1 MRNKKI
7 FFISI
12 VIILLFGLFFIEE
25 NKTSS
30 FNTELFS
37 VTDTLSIN
45 KIIISDRYD
54 NEIELRRNNNQWIV
68 NDSYLVRNDA
78 IKTLLSTLKNIRIK
92 NLLSNE
98 IEKNIEKQISTLGV
112 GVIIYNN
119 NKKINSFIVGPS
131 TRDHLGTYVYHFKT
145 KKTYSTHIPGFNG
158 FLSPRF
164 GIQANRIEINN
175 WRNPTLIDY
184 QPNLID
190 SIFSYNFSNSAK
202 SFKLICGKENNIKN
216 YQNEIIKDV
225 NFGTLNLFRNSFTN
239 LNVEKY
245 LNDTLKN
252 NLNNPSKKL
261 IIYSKNNIDSLVFY
275 TINSEQ
281 DDDSNDY
288 NIKRKIAIKNNED
301 ICLVQDY
308 VFNKV
313 LINIDD
319 F

>member
-45 KIIISDRYD
+45 KIIMSDRYD

-131 TRDHLGTYVYHFKT
+131 TRDHLGTYVYHLKT

-175 WRNPTLIDY
+175 WRNPTLINY

-281 DDDSNDY
+281 DDDTNDY

>member
-12 VIILLFGLFFIEE
+12 VIILFGLFFIKE

-131 TRDHLGTYVYHFKT
+131 TRDHLGTYVYHLKT

-225 NFGTLNLFRNSFTN
+225 NFGTLNLFLNSFTN

-252 NLNNPSKKL
+252 NLNNPSKKI

-281 DDDSNDY
+281 DDDTYDY
-288 NIKRKIAIKNNED
+288 NIKRKIAVKNNED

>member
-131 TRDHLGTYVYHFKT
+131 TRDHLGTYVYHLKT

-225 NFGTLNLFRNSFTN
+225 NFGTLNLFLNSFTN

-252 NLNNPSKKL
+252 NLNNPYKKL
-261 IIYSKNNIDSLVFY
+261 IIYSKNKIDSLVFY
-275 TINSEQ
+275 TLNSEQ
-281 DDDSNDY
+281 DDDTNNY

>member
-54 NEIELRRNNNQWIV
+54 NEIELRRNNNQWIA

-131 TRDHLGTYVYHFKT
+131 TRDHLGTYVYHLKT

-158 FLSPRF
+158 FLSPSF

-225 NFGTLNLFRNSFTN
+225 NFGTLNLFLNSFTN

>member
-30 FNTELFS
+30 YNTELFS

-45 KIIISDRYD
+45 KIIMSDRYD

-175 WRNPTLIDY
+175 WRNPTLINY

>member
-1 MRNKKI
+1 MLC
-7 FFISI
+7 S
-12 VIILLFGLFFIEE
+12 LFFIKE

-30 FNTELFS
+30 FNSELFS
-37 VTDTLSIN
+37 VTDTLSID
-45 KIIISDRYD
+45 KIIISDRYN

-68 NDSYLVRNDA
+68 NDSYSVRNDA

-119 NKKINSFIVGPS
+119 KKKINSFIVGPS
-131 TRDHLGTYVYHFKT
+131 TRDHLGTFIYHLKT

-184 QPNLID
+184 KPNFID
-190 SIFSYNFSNSAK
+190 SIYSYNFSNSAK

-216 YQNEIIKDV
+216 YQNETIKYI
-225 NFGTLNLFRNSFTN
+225 NYGTLNLFLNSFTN

-245 LNDTLKN
+245 LNDSLKN
-252 NLNNPSKKL
+252 NLSNPYKKL

-275 TINSEQ
+275 KLNSMH
-281 DDDSNDY
+281 DNDTNNY

>member
-12 VIILLFGLFFIEE
+12 VIILLFGLFFIKE

-78 IKTLLSTLKNIRIK
+78 INSLLSTLKNIRIK

-131 TRDHLGTYVYHFKT
+131 TRDHLGTYVYHLKT

-175 WRNPTLIDY
+175 WRNPTLINY

-225 NFGTLNLFRNSFTN
+225 NFGTLNLFLNSFTN

-275 TINSEQ
+275 SINSEQ
-281 DDDSNDY
+281 DDDSKYY

>member
-1 MRNKKI
+1 M
-7 FFISI
+7 
-12 VIILLFGLFFIEE
+12 LLCSLFFVRE

-30 FNTELFS
+30 FNSELFS
-37 VTDTLSIN
+37 VTDTLSID
-45 KIIISDRYD
+45 KIIISDRYN

-68 NDSYLVRNDA
+68 NDSYSVRNDA

-119 NKKINSFIVGPS
+119 KKKINSFIVGPS
-131 TRDHLGTYVYHFKT
+131 TRDHLGTYIYHLKT

-164 GIQANRIEINN
+164 GIQANRIEINS

-184 QPNLID
+184 KPNFID
-190 SIFSYNFSNSAK
+190 SIYSYNFSNSAK
-202 SFKLICGKENNIKN
+202 SFKLICGKEKNIKN
-216 YQNEIIKDV
+216 YQNKAIKDI
-225 NFGTLNLFRNSFTN
+225 NFGNLNLFLNSFNN
-239 LNVEKY
+239 LNVEKF
-245 LNDTLKN
+245 LNDSLKN
-252 NLNNPSKKL
+252 NLINPYKKI
-261 IIYSKNNIDSLVFY
+261 IIYSKNKIDSLEFY
-275 TINSEQ
+275 TLNSEQ
-281 DDDSNDY
+281 DDDIKNY

-301 ICLVQDY
+301 VCLVQDY

>member
-131 TRDHLGTYVYHFKT
+131 TRDHLGTYVYHLKT

-175 WRNPTLIDY
+175 WRNPTLINY

-190 SIFSYNFSNSAK
+190 SIFSYDFSNSAK

-225 NFGTLNLFRNSFTN
+225 NFGTLNLFLNSFTN

-245 LNDTLKN
+245 LNDSLKN
-252 NLNNPSKKL
+252 NLSNPYKKI
-261 IIYSKNNIDSLVFY
+261 IIYSKNKIDSLEFY
-275 TINSEQ
+275 TLNSEQ
-281 DDDSNDY
+281 DDDIKNY

>member
-7 FFISI
+7 FFLSI
-12 VIILLFGLFFIEE
+12 IILLLCSLFFIRE
-25 NKTSS
+25 NKISS

-37 VTDTLSIN
+37 VTDTLSID
-45 KIIISDRYD
+45 KIIISDRYG
-54 NEIELRRNNNQWIV
+54 NEIELRRNNNQWIL

-92 NLLSNE
+92 NLLSDE
-98 IEKNIEKQISTLGV
+98 IEKNIEKQISSLGV

-119 NKKINSFIVGPS
+119 NKKINSFIIGPS
-131 TRDHLGTYVYHFKT
+131 TRDHLGTYIYHLKT

-184 QPNLID
+184 KPNFID
-190 SIFSYNFSNSAK
+190 SIYSYNFSNSAK

-216 YQNEIIKDV
+216 YQNETIKDI
-225 NFGTLNLFRNSFTN
+225 NFGTLNLFLNTFTN
-239 LNVEKY
+239 LNIEKY
-245 LNDTLKN
+245 LNDSLKN
-252 NLNNPSKKL
+252 NMCNPYKKL
-261 IIYSKNNIDSLVFY
+261 IIYSKSNIDSLVFY
-275 TINSEQ
+275 KLNSEQ
-281 DDDSNDY
+281 DDDTKNY
-288 NIKRKIAIKNNED
+288 NIKRKIVIKNNED

>member
-7 FFISI
+7 FFIST
-12 VIILLFGLFFIEE
+12 IILLLCSLFFIKE

-45 KIIISDRYD
+45 RIIISDRYD
-54 NEIELRRNNNQWIV
+54 NEIELRRNNNRWIV

-112 GVIIYNN
+112 GVSIYNN

-131 TRDHLGTYVYHFKT
+131 TRDYLGTYIYHLKT

-164 GIQANRIEINN
+164 GIQANRIKISN
-175 WRNPTLIDY
+175 WRNQTLIDY
-184 QPNLID
+184 KPNLID
-190 SIFSYNFSNSAK
+190 SIYSYNFSNSAK
-202 SFKLICGKENNIKN
+202 SFKLICDKENKIKN
-216 YQNEIIKDV
+216 YKNETIKDI
-225 NFGTLNLFRNSFTN
+225 NHRNLNLFLNSFTN

-245 LNDTLKN
+245 LNDNITN
-252 NLNNPSKKL
+252 NLSNPHKKI

-275 TINSEQ
+275 SFISKQVDNTN
-281 DDDSNDY
+281 NY
-288 NIKRKIAIKNNED
+288 NIKRKIVIKNNKD

>member
-7 FFISI
+7 FFISL
-12 VIILLFGLFFIEE
+12 IILLCSLFFIKE

-37 VTDTLSIN
+37 VSDTLSIN

-98 IEKNIEKQISTLGV
+98 IENNIEKQISTLGV
-112 GVIIYNN
+112 GIIIYNN

-131 TRDHLGTYVYHFKT
+131 TRDHLGTYIYHLKT
-145 KKTYSTHIPGFNG
+145 KKTFSTHIPGFNG

-164 GIQANRIEINN
+164 GIQANRIEINS

-184 QPNLID
+184 KPNLID
-190 SIFSYNFSNSAK
+190 SIYSNNFSNSAK

-216 YQNEIIKDV
+216 YQNETIKDV
-225 NFGTLNLFRNSFTN
+225 NYGTLNLFLNSFTN

-245 LNDTLKN
+245 LNDSLKN
-252 NLNNPSKKL
+252 NLNSPYKKL
-261 IIYSKNNIDSLVFY
+261 IIYSKNNIDSIVFY
-275 TINSEQ
+275 TLNRKK
-281 DDDSNDY
+281 DDDTKNY
-288 NIKRKIAIKNNED
+288 NIKRKIAIKNNKD

-308 VFNKV
+308 VFNNV

>member
-1 MRNKKI
+1 MKNKKI

-45 KIIISDRYD
+45 KIIIIDRYD

-112 GVIIYNN
+112 GIIIYNN
-119 NKKINSFIVGPS
+119 HKKINSFIVGPS
-131 TRDHLGTYVYHFKT
+131 TSDHLGTYIYHLKT

-175 WRNPTLIDY
+175 WRNPTLINY

-225 NFGTLNLFRNSFTN
+225 NFGTLNLFLNSFTN

-245 LNDTLKN
+245 LDDSLKN
-252 NLNNPSKKL
+252 NIGNPYKKL
-261 IIYSKNNIDSLVFY
+261 IIYSKNNIDSLLFY
-275 TINSEQ
+275 KLNNKQNMDTNI
-281 DDDSNDY
+281 Y

-301 ICLVQDY
+301 ISLVQDY

>member
-1 MRNKKI
+1 M
-7 FFISI
+7 
-12 VIILLFGLFFIEE
+12 LLCSLFFVRE

-30 FNTELFS
+30 FNSELFS
-37 VTDTLSIN
+37 VTDTLSID
-45 KIIISDRYD
+45 KIIISDRYN

-68 NDSYLVRNDA
+68 NDSYSVRNDA

-119 NKKINSFIVGPS
+119 KKKINSFIVGPS
-131 TRDHLGTYVYHFKT
+131 TRDHLGTYIYHLKT

-175 WRNPTLIDY
+175 WRTPTLIDY
-184 QPNLID
+184 KPNFID
-190 SIFSYNFSNSAK
+190 SIYSYNFSNSAK
-202 SFKLICGKENNIKN
+202 SFKLICGKEKNIKN
-216 YQNEIIKDV
+216 YQNKTIKDI
-225 NFGTLNLFRNSFTN
+225 NFGNLNLFLNSFNN

-245 LNDTLKN
+245 LNDSLKN
-252 NLNNPSKKL
+252 NLSNPYKKI
-261 IIYSKNNIDSLVFY
+261 IIYSKNKIDSLEFY
-275 TINSEQ
+275 TLNSEQ
-281 DDDSNDY
+281 DDDIKDY

-301 ICLVQDY
+301 VCLVQDY

>member
-54 NEIELRRNNNQWIV
+54 NEIELRRNNNHWIV

-119 NKKINSFIVGPS
+119 KKKINSFIVGPS
-131 TRDHLGTYVYHFKT
+131 TRDHLGTYIYHFKT
-145 KKTYSTHIPGFNG
+145 KKT
-158 FLSPRF
+158 
-164 GIQANRIEINN
+164 
-175 WRNPTLIDY
+175 
-184 QPNLID
+184 
-190 SIFSYNFSNSAK
+190 
-202 SFKLICGKENNIKN
+202 
-216 YQNEIIKDV
+216 
-225 NFGTLNLFRNSFTN
+225 
-239 LNVEKY
+239 
-245 LNDTLKN
+245 
-252 NLNNPSKKL
+252 
-261 IIYSKNNIDSLVFY
+261 
-275 TINSEQ
+275 
-281 DDDSNDY
+281 
-288 NIKRKIAIKNNED
+288 
-301 ICLVQDY
+301 
-308 VFNKV
+308 
-313 LINIDD
+313 
-319 F
+319 

>member
-12 VIILLFGLFFIEE
+12 VIILFGLFFIKE

-30 FNTELFS
+30 FNTVLFS

-54 NEIELRRNNNQWIV
+54 NEIELRRNNNQWIA
-68 NDSYLVRNDA
+68 NDSYLARNDA

-131 TRDHLGTYVYHFKT
+131 TRDHLGTYVYHLKT

-175 WRNPTLIDY
+175 WRNPTLINY

-225 NFGTLNLFRNSFTN
+225 NFGTLNLFLNSFTN

-281 DDDSNDY
+281 DDDTNDY

>member
-1 MRNKKI
+1 MKNKKI

-45 KIIISDRYD
+45 KIIISDRYN

-112 GVIIYNN
+112 GIIIYNN

-131 TRDHLGTYVYHFKT
+131 TSDHLGTYIYHLKT

-175 WRNPTLIDY
+175 WRNPTLINY

-225 NFGTLNLFRNSFTN
+225 NFGTLNLFLNSFTN

-245 LNDTLKN
+245 LDDSLKN
-252 NLNNPSKKL
+252 NIGNPYKKL
-261 IIYSKNNIDSLVFY
+261 IIYSKNNIDSLLFY
-275 TINSEQ
+275 KLKNKQNMDTNI
-281 DDDSNDY
+281 Y

-301 ICLVQDY
+301 ISLVQDY

>member
-7 FFISI
+7 FFLSI
-12 VIILLFGLFFIEE
+12 IILLLCSLFFIRE
-25 NKTSS
+25 NKISS

-37 VTDTLSIN
+37 VTDTLSID

-54 NEIELRRNNNQWIV
+54 NEIELRRNNNQWIL

-92 NLLSNE
+92 NLLSDE
-98 IEKNIEKQISTLGV
+98 IEKNIEKQISSLGV

-119 NKKINSFIVGPS
+119 NKKINSFIIGPS
-131 TRDHLGTYVYHFKT
+131 TRDHLGTYIYHLKT

-184 QPNLID
+184 KPNFID
-190 SIFSYNFSNSAK
+190 SIYSYNFSNSAK

-216 YQNEIIKDV
+216 YQNETIKDI
-225 NFGTLNLFRNSFTN
+225 NFGTLNLFLNTFTN
-239 LNVEKY
+239 LNIEKY
-245 LNDTLKN
+245 LNDSLKN
-252 NLNNPSKKL
+252 NMCNPYKKL
-261 IIYSKNNIDSLVFY
+261 IIYSKSNIDSLVFY
-275 TINSEQ
+275 KLNSEQ
-281 DDDSNDY
+281 DDDTKNY
-288 NIKRKIAIKNNED
+288 NIKRKIVIKNNED

>member
-45 KIIISDRYD
+45 KIIMSDRYD

-131 TRDHLGTYVYHFKT
+131 TRDHLGTYIYHLKT

-175 WRNPTLIDY
+175 WRNPTLINY

-190 SIFSYNFSNSAK
+190 SIFSYNFSNSAE

-288 NIKRKIAIKNNED
+288 NIKRKIAIKNNKD

>member
-1 MRNKKI
+1 MKNKKI

-112 GVIIYNN
+112 GIIIYNN

-131 TRDHLGTYVYHFKT
+131 TSDHLGTYIYHLKT

-184 QPNLID
+184 KPNFID
-190 SIFSYNFSNSAK
+190 SIYSYNFSNSAK

-216 YQNEIIKDV
+216 YQNKTIKDI
-225 NFGTLNLFRNSFTN
+225 NFGNLNLFLNSFNN

-245 LNDTLKN
+245 LNDSLKN
-252 NLNNPSKKL
+252 NLSKPYKKL
-261 IIYSKNNIDSLVFY
+261 IIYSKNKIDSLEFY
-275 TINSEQ
+275 NLNSEQ
-281 DDDSNDY
+281 DNDTNNY

>member
-1 MRNKKI
+1 MRNKEI
-7 FFISI
+7 IFISI
-12 VIILLFGLFFIEE
+12 VILLCSLLFFKK
-25 NKTSS
+25 NKISS
-30 FNTELFS
+30 FNTQLFS
-37 VTDTLSIN
+37 VTDTISIN

-54 NEIELRRNNNQWIV
+54 NEIELKRNKNLWIV
-68 NDSYLVRNDA
+68 NDSYLVRKDA

-92 NLLSNE
+92 NLLSND

-131 TRDHLGTYVYHFKT
+131 TSDHLGTYIYHLKT

-184 QPNLID
+184 KPSFID
-190 SIFSYNFSNSAK
+190 SIYSNNFSNSSK

-216 YQNEIIKDV
+216 YQNKTIKNV
-225 NFGTLNLFRNSFTN
+225 NYGTLNLFLNSFTN

-245 LNDTLKN
+245 LNDSLKN
-252 NLNNPSKKL
+252 NLINPYKEL
-261 IIYSKNNIDSLVFY
+261 IIYSKNNIDSIVFY
-275 TINSEQ
+275 TLNSEQ
-281 DDDSNDY
+281 DDDTKNY
-288 NIKRKIAIKNNED
+288 NIKRKIAVKNNED

>member
-37 VTDTLSIN
+37 VTDTLSTN

-78 IKTLLSTLKNIRIK
+78 INTLLSTLKNIRIK

-112 GVIIYNN
+112 GIIIYNN

-131 TRDHLGTYVYHFKT
+131 TRDHLGTYIYHLKT

-175 WRNPTLIDY
+175 WRNPSLIDY
-184 QPNLID
+184 KPSLID

-202 SFKLICGKENNIKN
+202 SFKLICGKKNNIKN

-225 NFGTLNLFRNSFTN
+225 NFGTLNLFLNSFTN

-281 DDDSNDY
+281 DDDTKNY
-288 NIKRKIAIKNNED
+288 NIKRKIAVKNNED

>member
-45 KIIISDRYD
+45 KIIMSDRYD

-175 WRNPTLIDY
+175 WRNPTLINY

>member
-45 KIIISDRYD
+45 NIIISDRYN

-68 NDSYLVRNDA
+68 NDSHSARNDA

-175 WRNPTLIDY
+175 WRNPTLINY

-225 NFGTLNLFRNSFTN
+225 NFGTLNLFLNSFTN

-281 DDDSNDY
+281 DDDTNDY

>member
-131 TRDHLGTYVYHFKT
+131 TRDHLGTYVYHLKT

-175 WRNPTLIDY
+175 WRNPTLINY

-225 NFGTLNLFRNSFTN
+225 NFGTLNLYRNSFTN

>member
-12 VIILLFGLFFIEE
+12 VIILLFCLFFIEE

-45 KIIISDRYD
+45 KIIMSDRYD

-175 WRNPTLIDY
+175 WRNPTLINY

-225 NFGTLNLFRNSFTN
+225 NFGTLNLFLNSFTN

-281 DDDSNDY
+281 DDDTNDY

>member
-30 FNTELFS
+30 FDTELFS

-92 NLLSNE
+92 NLLSND

-131 TRDHLGTYVYHFKT
+131 TRDHLGTYVYHLKT

-175 WRNPTLIDY
+175 WRNPTLINY

-281 DDDSNDY
+281 DDDNNDY

>member
-7 FFISI
+7 YFIST
-12 VIILLFGLFFIEE
+12 IILLLCSLFFIRE

-37 VTDTLSIN
+37 VTDTLSID
-45 KIIISDRYD
+45 KIIISDRYN
-54 NEIELRRNNNQWIV
+54 NEIELRRNDNQWIV
-68 NDSYLVRNDA
+68 NDSHSVRNDA
-78 IKTLLSTLKNIRIK
+78 MKTLLSTLKNIRIK

-98 IEKNIEKQISTLGV
+98 IEKNIEKQISTVGV

-119 NKKINSFIVGPS
+119 KKKINSFIVGPS
-131 TRDHLGTYVYHFKT
+131 TRDHLGTYIYHLKT

-184 QPNLID
+184 KPNFID
-190 SIFSYNFSNSAK
+190 SIYSYNFSNSAK

-216 YQNEIIKDV
+216 YQNKTIKDI
-225 NFGTLNLFRNSFTN
+225 NFGNLNLFLNSFNN

-245 LNDTLKN
+245 LNDSLKN
-252 NLNNPSKKL
+252 NLSKPYKKL
-261 IIYSKNNIDSLVFY
+261 IIYSKNKIDSLEFY
-275 TINSEQ
+275 NLNSEQ
-281 DDDSNDY
+281 DNDTNNY
-288 NIKRKIAIKNNED
+288 KIKRKIAIKNNED

>member
-12 VIILLFGLFFIEE
+12 IILLLCSLFFIRE
-25 NKTSS
+25 NKISS

-37 VTDTLSIN
+37 VTDTLSID

-54 NEIELRRNNNQWIV
+54 NEIELRRNNNQWII

-92 NLLSNE
+92 NLLSND
-98 IEKNIEKQISTLGV
+98 IEKNIEKQISSLGV

-131 TRDHLGTYVYHFKT
+131 TRDHLGTYIYHLKT
-145 KKTYSTHIPGFNG
+145 NKTYSTHIPGFNG
-158 FLSPRF
+158 FLSPSF

-184 QPNLID
+184 KPNMID
-190 SIFSYNFSNSAK
+190 SIYSYNFSNSAK

-216 YQNEIIKDV
+216 YQNETIKDI
-225 NFGTLNLFRNSFTN
+225 NFGTLNLFLNSFAN
-239 LNVEKY
+239 LNIEKY
-245 LNDTLKN
+245 LNDSLKN
-252 NLNNPSKKL
+252 NMSNPYKKL
-261 IIYSKNNIDSLVFY
+261 IIYSKSNIDSLVFY
-275 TINSEQ
+275 TLNSEQ
-281 DDDSNDY
+281 DDDTKNY
-288 NIKRKIAIKNNED
+288 NIKRKIAIKNDED

>member
-1 MRNKKI
+1 MRNKEI
-7 FFISI
+7 IFISI
-12 VIILLFGLFFIEE
+12 VILLCSLLFFKK
-25 NKTSS
+25 NKISS
-30 FNTELFS
+30 FNTQLFS
-37 VTDTLSIN
+37 VTDTISIK

-54 NEIELRRNNNQWIV
+54 NEIELKRNKNLWIV
-68 NDSYLVRNDA
+68 NDSYLVRKDA

-92 NLLSNE
+92 NLLSND

-131 TRDHLGTYVYHFKT
+131 TSDHLGTYIYHLKT

-184 QPNLID
+184 KPGLID
-190 SIFSYNFSNSAK
+190 SIYSNNFSNSSK

-216 YQNEIIKDV
+216 YQNKTIKNV
-225 NFGTLNLFRNSFTN
+225 NYGTLNLFLNSFTN

-245 LNDTLKN
+245 LNDSLKN
-252 NLNNPSKKL
+252 NLINPYKEL
-261 IIYSKNNIDSLVFY
+261 IIYSKNNIDSIVFY
-275 TINSEQ
+275 TLNSEQ
-281 DDDSNDY
+281 DDDTKNY
-288 NIKRKIAIKNNED
+288 NIKRKIAVKNNED

>member
-1 MRNKKI
+1 M
-7 FFISI
+7 
-12 VIILLFGLFFIEE
+12 LLCSLFFIKE

-30 FNTELFS
+30 FNSELFS
-37 VTDTLSIN
+37 VTDTLSID
-45 KIIISDRYD
+45 KIIISDRYN

-68 NDSYLVRNDA
+68 NDSYSVRNDA

-119 NKKINSFIVGPS
+119 KKKINSFIVGPS
-131 TRDHLGTYVYHFKT
+131 TRDHLGTYIYHLKT

-175 WRNPTLIDY
+175 WRNPTLINY

-225 NFGTLNLFRNSFTN
+225 NFGTLNLFLNSFTN

-281 DDDSNDY
+281 DDDTNDY

>member
-30 FNTELFS
+30 FDTELFS

-92 NLLSNE
+92 NLLSND

-131 TRDHLGTYVYHFKT
+131 TRDHLGTYVYHLKT

-175 WRNPTLIDY
+175 WRNPTLINY

-281 DDDSNDY
+281 DDDTNDY

>member
-1 MRNKKI
+1 MKNKKI

-45 KIIISDRYD
+45 KIIIIDRYD

-112 GVIIYNN
+112 GIIIYNN

-131 TRDHLGTYVYHFKT
+131 TSDHLGTYIYHLKT

-175 WRNPTLIDY
+175 WRNPTLINY

-225 NFGTLNLFRNSFTN
+225 NFGTLNLFLNSFTN

-245 LNDTLKN
+245 LDDSLKN
-252 NLNNPSKKL
+252 NIGNPYKKL
-261 IIYSKNNIDSLVFY
+261 IIYSKNNIDSLLFY
-275 TINSEQ
+275 KLNNKQNMDTNI
-281 DDDSNDY
+281 Y

-301 ICLVQDY
+301 ISLVQDY

>member
-12 VIILLFGLFFIEE
+12 VILLVCSLFFIRE

-37 VTDTLSIN
+37 VSDTISIN

-78 IKTLLSTLKNIRIK
+78 INTLLSTLKNIRIK

-131 TRDHLGTYVYHFKT
+131 TRDHLGTYIYHLKT

-175 WRNPTLIDY
+175 WRNPTLINY

-225 NFGTLNLFRNSFTN
+225 NFGTLNLFLNSFTN
-239 LNVEKY
+239 LNAEKY

>member
-25 NKTSS
+25 KKTSS

-68 NDSYLVRNDA
+68 NDLYLVRNDA
-78 IKTLLSTLKNIRIK
+78 INTLLSTLKNIRIK

-131 TRDHLGTYVYHFKT
+131 TRDHLGTYVYHLKT

-175 WRNPTLIDY
+175 WRNPTLINY

-225 NFGTLNLFRNSFTN
+225 NFGTLNLFLNSFTN

-281 DDDSNDY
+281 DDDTNDY

>member
-1 MRNKKI
+1 M
-7 FFISI
+7 
-12 VIILLFGLFFIEE
+12 
-25 NKTSS
+25 
-30 FNTELFS
+30 
-37 VTDTLSIN
+37 
-45 KIIISDRYD
+45 
-54 NEIELRRNNNQWIV
+54 
-68 NDSYLVRNDA
+68 
-78 IKTLLSTLKNIRIK
+78 
-92 NLLSNE
+92 LSNE

-131 TRDHLGTYVYHFKT
+131 TRDHLGTYVYHLKT

-175 WRNPTLIDY
+175 WRNPTLINY

-225 NFGTLNLFRNSFTN
+225 NFGTLNLFLNSFTN

>member
-30 FNTELFS
+30 FDTELFS

-54 NEIELRRNNNQWIV
+54 NEVELRRNNNQWIV

-78 IKTLLSTLKNIRIK
+78 IKTLLTTLKNIRIK

-131 TRDHLGTYVYHFKT
+131 TRDHLGTYVYHLKT
-145 KKTYSTHIPGFNG
+145 KKIYSTHIPGFNG

-164 GIQANRIEINN
+164 GIQDNRIEINN
-175 WRNPTLIDY
+175 WRNPTLINY

-190 SIFSYNFSNSAK
+190 SIFSYYFSISAK
-202 SFKLICGKENNIKN
+202 SFKLICCKENNIKN

-225 NFGTLNLFRNSFTN
+225 NFGTLNLYLNSFTN

-281 DDDSNDY
+281 DDDTYDY

>member
-12 VIILLFGLFFIEE
+12 VIILFGLFFIKE

-30 FNTELFS
+30 FDTELFS

-45 KIIISDRYD
+45 KIIISDRYG
-54 NEIELRRNNNQWIV
+54 NEIELRRNNNQWIA

-92 NLLSNE
+92 YLLSND

-175 WRNPTLIDY
+175 WRNPTLINY

-225 NFGTLNLFRNSFTN
+225 NFGTLNLFLNSFTN

-281 DDDSNDY
+281 DDDTNDY